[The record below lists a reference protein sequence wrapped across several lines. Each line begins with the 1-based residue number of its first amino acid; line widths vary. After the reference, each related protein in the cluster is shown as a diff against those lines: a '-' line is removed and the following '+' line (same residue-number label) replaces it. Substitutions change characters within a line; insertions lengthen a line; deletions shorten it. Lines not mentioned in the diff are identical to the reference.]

1 MARAAPCSS
10 SHEVRPNFLSLDEAI
25 DAVRGSFS
33 TRPIGRRPTACASER
48 AAPSGPRL
56 DLRNRR
62 PATCGS
68 CRLGRACRGLDQ
80 ERRRR
85 SSGVARGSS
94 FENPSRRPRGR
105 PPAIA
110 SAEDLARPSAAE
122 RAKIRRAEARQ
133 DLLRPVVVQRKRI
146 PSPSPDMHTNTGSRP
161 RSLWSG
167 SHAGRRSAPRR
178 ELLRRHAA
186 PGRDGGGRALTPRPP
201 VRLPSAPSDR
211 HPAGPRRILYL
222 RSPHRQPAPWP
233 IVFLRHARPREPDS
247 AGLRRHGLTTHLN
260 GFIIDRTI
268 G

>member
-94 FENPSRRPRGR
+94 FENPSRRPRRR

-146 PSPSPDMHTNTGSRP
+146 PSPSPDMSQQYRIAPSLAVIRITRRPSIRASARASPTSCCARSRWRRTRADAP
-161 RSLWSG
+161 PAGQAAFRSFRPTPSRTASHPLSSVAAPAARSL
-167 SHAGRRSAPRR
+167 AYRFPAPC
-178 ELLRRHAA
+178 
-186 PGRDGGGRALTPRPP
+186 
-201 VRLPSAPSDR
+201 V
-211 HPAGPRRILYL
+211 PAGTQLGRP
-222 RSPHRQPAPWP
+222 PAPW
-233 IVFLRHARPREPDS
+233 VDNALRAVY
-247 AGLRRHGLTTHLN
+247 N
-260 GFIIDRTI
+260 
-268 G
+268 